1 MLTRRSEQS
10 EPGRITLT
18 QVRKEKHS
26 FAKVLIRRLYIL
38 IYVSKERWFQNLL
51 FKKGPGL
58 FLPLPVTI
66 HSKFLFHQAII
77 KFQMKVTFHN
87 CVCFP
92 CVLSSLFYA
101 GPSHHEVIIISG
113 LVSLS
118 QPGQTESAGLGHCSD
133 TLGVGP
139 PLLSSLVSWQI
150 VNIQCKQ

>member
-51 FKKGPGL
+51 FKKVPGL

-92 CVLSSLFYA
+92 CVLSSLCWSKSPRSHNNIW
-101 GPSHHEVIIISG
+101 PSQ
-113 LVSLS
+113 SL
-118 QPGQTESAGLGHCSD
+118 PARAD
-133 TLGVGP
+133 R
-139 PLLSSLVSWQI
+139 VSWLGTLQ
-150 VNIQCKQ
+150 